1 MTEFSE
7 TALSRRAQVLVLV
20 ALTLQLLWLRC
31 HVLSD
36 ASTFH
41 HCRAYDG
48 LSLRRRRTLAALV
61 DIVFCCAINET
72 VCVGAISGLFF
83 RVDSR
88 LTRIISRFLSKLNCK
103 L

>member
-1 MTEFSE
+1 MEEVVYFDDYG
-7 TALSRRAQVLVLV
+7 ALVLRELKNE
-20 ALTLQLLWLRC
+20 AIAEKLGF
-31 HVLSD
+31 SD

-41 HCRAYDG
+41 HCHAYDG

-72 VCVGAISGLFF
+72 VCVRAISGLFF